1 MENTGSKYPVQKNQI
16 IELSIS
22 GMNHEGEGVGKYH
35 GLAVF
40 VPFSLPE
47 EQVIVQIEEAK
58 SSYARGKVLE
68 YLSVSPYRL
77 EEKCSYFKE
86 CGGCYL
92 QHYDYS
98 RQLLFKQQ
106 IVENALQRIGKFSG
120 LKVLPTIG
128 MDHPFAYRN
137 KAEYPV
143 KFIEGSFKA
152 GFFAPQSTR
161 LVAFDE
167 PCWIQHPLLE
177 RVRKEFLKICNQSDL
192 KKVFIEASF
201 HHLIVRAGIFSGEVM
216 VIILS
221 QKPVK
226 DIEIA
231 AGRLVSQMPQVKSI
245 YQSIGQSSGSS
256 IGTEFD
262 LVMGKPFIRERIGGL
277 EFDISPGSFFQVN
290 SLQGEV
296 LFSKAIEYA
305 NCKGV
310 AVDAY
315 CGTGSISLFLSREA
329 EKVYGFEIYLQAV
342 KDARHNAAINEIENV
357 EFIQGDAGDALR
369 KLKGISPETVVVDPP
384 RKGCDQKVLNEIINL
399 QPQKIVYV
407 SCNPATLARD
417 LKILAANGYAIKEV
431 QPIDMFPQTYH
442 VECVVLLKSMKC

>member
-1 MENTGSKYPVQKNQI
+1 MENTGSKYPVQKKQI
-16 IELSIS
+16 IELSIT

-68 YLSVSPYRL
+68 YLSLSPYRL
-77 EEKCSYFKE
+77 EEKCSCFQE

-106 IVENALQRIGKFSG
+106 IVENALLRIGKFSG
-120 LKVLPTIG
+120 LKVLSTIG

-143 KFIEGSFKA
+143 KFIEGSLKA
-152 GFFAPQSTR
+152 GFFAPKSTK

-177 RVRKEFLKICNQSDL
+177 RAREEFLKICNQPDL
-192 KKVFIEASF
+192 KKSFIEASF

-245 YQSIGQSSGSS
+245 YQSTGQSSGS

-262 LVMGKPFIRERIGGL
+262 LAMGKPFIRERIGGM

-290 SLQGEV
+290 SLQGEI
-296 LFSKAIEYA
+296 LFSKTVEYA
-305 NCKGV
+305 GCKGV

-315 CGTGSISLFLSREA
+315 CGTGSISLFLAREA
-329 EKVYGFEIYLQAV
+329 EKVYGFEIYPQAV
-342 KDARHNAAINEIENV
+342 KDARHNAAINGIENV
-357 EFIQGDAGDALR
+357 EFIQGDAGTALKR
-369 KLKGISPETVVVDPP
+369 LQGLKPETVVVDPP

-399 QPQKIVYV
+399 HPQKIVYV

-417 LKILAANGYAIKEV
+417 LKTLASSGYVIKEV
-431 QPIDMFPQTYH
+431 QPIDIFPNTYH
-442 VECVVLLKSMKC
+442 VECVVLMSRVDK